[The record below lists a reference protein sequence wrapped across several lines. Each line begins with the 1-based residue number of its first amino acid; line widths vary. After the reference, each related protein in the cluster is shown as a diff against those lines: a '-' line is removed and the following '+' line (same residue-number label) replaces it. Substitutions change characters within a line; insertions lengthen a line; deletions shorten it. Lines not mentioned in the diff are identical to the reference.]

1 MDRRADGAAFTCH
14 PPIFLTIHLKNIY
27 AEEELVE
34 EGTCKKFLQVQIEGS
49 RKVERA
55 RLHYNLAAIISV
67 GYRVNSRREK
77 QAACCY

>member
-1 MDRRADGAAFTCH
+1 M
-14 PPIFLTIHLKNIY
+14 
-27 AEEELVE
+27 E